1 MQHDIMDL
9 TVNILSQETN
19 EEQITYPS
27 IQEKII
33 DSIKEIRNKKEDQT
47 KNLYTNI
54 SKELIEYMIDNL
66 LCNKI
71 IINRITSYDN
81 DSYYLNKN
89 IKEGDPEIEFN
100 EKDEYVNIGYET
112 SESDLTENNRL
123 SKENEDLRAEF
134 LALK

>member
-66 LCNKI
+66 LCNKT
-71 IINRITSYDN
+71 NYQQN
-81 DSYYLNKN
+81 N
-89 IKEGDPEIEFN
+89 I
-100 EKDEYVNIGYET
+100 
-112 SESDLTENNRL
+112 
-123 SKENEDLRAEF
+123 LR
-134 LALK
+134 